1 MKSLDMAHPAVYVN
15 QPHPEKIDLESRFY
29 EGLTANKLNLAWLH
43 LLGVTGKTTILR
55 GQKVFVIEKPGWQWG
70 GRGGWNGDYKW
81 PCRPALTLLCRI
93 FSNPIYRAQ
102 PAVPWIQRH
111 YPAEIGAPALIRGAS
126 AKKAEIMSPDR
137 QGWCVNI
144 SSRV

>member
-55 GQKVFVIEKPGWQWG
+55 AAQKVFVIEKPGSQEG
-70 GRGGWNGDYKW
+70 GEAGMKIINDLVGLLWLFYAAFFQTQFIGLNLHGPLDLSSLPGWNWSFLPLLYGD
-81 PCRPALTLLCRI
+81 PVR
-93 FSNPIYRAQ
+93 
-102 PAVPWIQRH
+102 
-111 YPAEIGAPALIRGAS
+111 
-126 AKKAEIMSPDR
+126 KKR
-137 QGWCVNI
+137 
-144 SSRV
+144 R